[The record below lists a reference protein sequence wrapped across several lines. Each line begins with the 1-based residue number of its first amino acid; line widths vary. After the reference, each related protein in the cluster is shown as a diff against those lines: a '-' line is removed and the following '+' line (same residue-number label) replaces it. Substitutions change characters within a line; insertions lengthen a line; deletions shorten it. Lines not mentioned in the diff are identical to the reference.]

1 MPNSAVD
8 VNSWAE
14 SACYPRRTFYPLSD
28 GPSTRDH
35 RITMTDFRLCSNC
48 HSRSQASFCH
58 YTLKSDFRPDRA
70 NLCAPPLL
78 FGRRP
83 PQSNCPSA
91 TVRSPDYG
99 TSLEFQLNKS
109 GIPTVTPLKPKS
121 QAQRL
126 PPILCISNRNS
137 IADYSKAPWGLSV

>member
-1 MPNSAVD
+1 MRWVDIEVPNTPVD
-8 VNSWAE
+8 VDSWGV

-28 GPSTRDH
+28 GPSIRNH

-48 HSRSQASFCH
+48 HSRSQAGFCH

-83 PQSNCPSA
+83 PQSNYPPRRVPSLA
-91 TVRSPDYG
+91 SERRLDIT
-99 TSLEFQLNKS
+99 NKKS
-109 GIPTVTPLKPKS
+109 SISRCDSTETGAPASMSTAYPTH
-121 QAQRL
+121 
-126 PPILCISNRNS
+126 PIHNTTTKL
-137 IADYSKAPWGLSV
+137 